1 MFILYLENKKLFS
14 ETYATSSEAL
24 KWECGTFMVWHLA
37 FSDFPYYFLEMLKMA
52 RGEHYKSGS
61 LSLCHKH

>member
-24 KWECGTFMVWHLA
+24 KWECGYFYGLTFGL
-37 FSDFPYYFLEMLKMA
+37 
-52 RGEHYKSGS
+52 
-61 LSLCHKH
+61 